1 MIAGKAPWTYSPLCL
16 LLITQGTVWTC
27 QTRASAKRTS
37 HAGITTPSVNAVPA
51 SPMAVVMATKTT
63 LRRNSSVLS
72 PVMGSPVSVMAFG
85 GWENGEGKGLARA
98 PCSVQ
103 GLGWSHGL
111 FRSVLRVPEMRVGE
125 DDSGGSGALG
135 SGKSQPLVLTS
146 LFPIICR
153 EGCVWSSA
161 GRPHSQRR

>member
-85 GWENGEGKGLARA
+85 GCVLGEKGAIINYIGITGINQDCLGPLAHM
-98 PCSVQ
+98 V
-103 GLGWSHGL
+103 
-111 FRSVLRVPEMRVGE
+111 
-125 DDSGGSGALG
+125 
-135 SGKSQPLVLTS
+135 T
-146 LFPIICR
+146 
-153 EGCVWSSA
+153 
-161 GRPHSQRR
+161 